1 MHSYINLVLLR
12 PPVARSRL
20 KDPLGHDLRCF
31 RFASQPP
38 VRLYELMTECETRTL
53 WTVLAVTQTPAFFT
67 LWYVARTTIREEV
80 GFPGSDAGTWAVCG
94 MALEPVGLVRRRPG
108 GGVRVLVLPLRGMI
122 DIKEMAHPIPVS
134 SQIPRILWSCH
145 IRRWSVAWARRSP
158 MLILHR

>member
-1 MHSYINLVLLR
+1 MTLSTGWQAFHTTFFVVILTTTTLVCVR
-12 PPVARSRL
+12 NIVMN
-20 KDPLGHDLRCF
+20 GNF

-122 DIKEMAHPIPVS
+122 DIK
-134 SQIPRILWSCH
+134 
-145 IRRWSVAWARRSP
+145 
-158 MLILHR
+158 